1 MTLAINVRDF
11 PETDQRQKLG
21 DDSEKLA
28 GRRWTLRVAGA
39 VLLTAGFVVV
49 SFVGGPI
56 ITGVVFAFLGAYAY
70 VAANFSR
77 RSSVEEEK
85 RLRMDLLVHNME
97 LEKLASKDELTQ
109 LYNRSYFVERLEREL
124 KNAQG
129 FNRPVSV
136 LLIDIDGMK
145 EINATHGQRVGDEV
159 LKEFGK
165 FLLAQT
171 RASDLPAR
179 IDGDCFAVILPDTA
193 DDGADIMIER
203 LTAALPGRPMF
214 DDGSKT
220 IEVTVSLGVAGYPW
234 SSQTADSIVQE
245 AEVATEAAKRAKSV
259 TLRVDS
265 EEPVPAIYRAGADN
279 DAEANGSNDR

>member
-1 MTLAINVRDF
+1 MAINVRDF
-11 PETDQRQKLG
+11 PETDTRPRRG
-21 DDSEKLA
+21 DESEKLS
-28 GRRWTLRVAGA
+28 GRRWTLRIAGA

-56 ITGVVFAFLGAYAY
+56 VTAVVFALLGAYAY

-77 RSSVEEEK
+77 RSSVDEEK

-136 LLIDIDGMK
+136 LLIDIDNMRD
-145 EINATHGQRVGDEV
+145 INTNHGQRVGDEV

-214 DDGSKT
+214 DDGTKT

-234 SSQTADSIVQE
+234 SSQTIDSILQE
-245 AEVATEAAKRAKSV
+245 AEIATEAAKRAKSV

-265 EEPVPAIYRAGADN
+265 EEPIPAIYRAATDGESTENNGN
-279 DAEANGSNDR
+279 D